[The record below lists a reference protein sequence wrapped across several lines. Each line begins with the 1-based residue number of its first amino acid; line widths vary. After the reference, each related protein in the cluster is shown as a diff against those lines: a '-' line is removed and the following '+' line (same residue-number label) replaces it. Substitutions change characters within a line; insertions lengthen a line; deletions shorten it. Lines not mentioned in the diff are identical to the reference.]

1 MDSLLNVY
9 GIVACTIA
17 AVSVLALVVAAF
29 VPRPTTGGNRSQG
42 WSLVDGVLSNRL

>member
-17 AVSVLALVVAAF
+17 AASVLALVVAAF
-29 VPRPTTGGNRSQG
+29 LPKPRRAEIVRRVGRWWTGF
-42 WSLVDGVLSNRL
+42 